1 MMDKTNQLLLQLL
14 TQNARES
21 TASLARKL
29 NLSRTAVQERI
40 SKLESQGV
48 IAGYTVK
55 LSEDYQKRI
64 IKAWVTMKIKQKLT
78 AQVVNA
84 INKIPEVTSLRT
96 ISGIYDLI
104 ATISAEN
111 TEVIDQVLDD
121 IGKIEG
127 IEKTISSI
135 ELSVKFE
142 R

>member
-1 MMDKTNQLLLQLL
+1 MDETNQLLLQLL
-14 TQNARES
+14 KQNARES

-40 SKLESQGV
+40 SKLESQGI

-55 LSEDYQKRI
+55 LTEDYQKRT

-78 AQVVNA
+78 AQVVSA
-84 INKIPEVTSLRT
+84 ISKIEEVTSLRT

-111 TEVIDQVLDD
+111 TETIDQVLDEL
-121 IGKIEG
+121 GKMEG

-135 ELSVKFE
+135 ELSVKFD

>member
-1 MMDKTNQLLLQLL
+1 MDKTNRLLLQLL
-14 TQNARES
+14 TDNARES

-55 LSEDYQKRI
+55 LTEDYQKRI
-64 IKAWVTMKIKQKLT
+64 IRAWVTMKIKQKLT
-78 AQVVNA
+78 SQVVAA
-84 INKIPEVTSLRT
+84 ISRIEQVTSLRT

-111 TEVIDQVLDD
+111 TEIIDQVLDEL
-121 IGKIEG
+121 GKIEG

-135 ELSVKFE
+135 ELSVRFE

>member
-1 MMDKTNQLLLQLL
+1 MDKTNQLLLQLL

>member
-1 MMDKTNQLLLQLL
+1 MDKTNQLLLQLL
-14 TQNARES
+14 NQNARES

-55 LSEDYQKRI
+55 LTEDYQKRI

-78 AQVVNA
+78 AQVVAA
-84 INKIPEVTSLRT
+84 ISRMEHVTSLRT

-111 TEVIDQVLDD
+111 TETIDRVLDE
-121 IGKIEG
+121 IGCLEG

>member
-1 MMDKTNQLLLQLL
+1 MDKTNQLLLQLL
-14 TQNARES
+14 KQNARES

-55 LSEDYQKRI
+55 LTEDYQKRI

-78 AQVVNA
+78 AQVVAA
-84 INKIPEVTSLRT
+84 ISRMKHVTSLRT

-111 TEVIDQVLDD
+111 TETIDRVLDE
-121 IGKIEG
+121 IGCLEG

>member
-1 MMDKTNQLLLQLL
+1 MDKTNKLLLQLL
-14 TQNARES
+14 SNNARES

-55 LSEDYQKRI
+55 LTEDYQKRI
-64 IKAWVTMKIKQKLT
+64 IRAWVTMKIKQKLT
-78 AQVVNA
+78 AQVVAA
-84 INKIPEVTSLRT
+84 ISRIEQVTSLRT

-111 TEVIDQVLDD
+111 TEIIDGVLDEL
-121 IGKIEG
+121 GKIEG

>member
-1 MMDKTNQLLLQLL
+1 MDKTNQLLLQLL
-14 TQNARES
+14 KQNARES

-55 LSEDYQKRI
+55 LTEDYQKRI

-78 AQVVNA
+78 AQVVAA
-84 INKIPEVTSLRT
+84 ISRMEHVTSLRT

-111 TEVIDQVLDD
+111 TETIDRVLDE
-121 IGKIEG
+121 IGCLEG